1 MTDRIAVEKTPKLY
15 VNGAFVRS
23 ESGRTVEVLDADG
36 AVVAHA
42 CHASRKDLRD
52 AVGAARG
59 AFDSW
64 RRRTGY
70 NRGQILYRV
79 AEMLEGR
86 AEELARA
93 IAMPTGGPLRAART
107 QVDLSIDRLVAWAGW
122 CDKAAQILGCQ
133 NPVAGPFY
141 NFTAVE
147 ATGVIAVVCP
157 DTPSLLGM
165 VSLIAPALAG
175 GNTVVVITSAAN
187 PLPSIVMGEACAT
200 GDMPPGVVNILTGLR
215 PELVSWV
222 AGHRGID
229 GIHGANL
236 APEEAKA
243 LRMGTGENV
252 KRVRI
257 RTVTDTGPGGWK
269 DDSACESLWWLEG
282 LVEMKT
288 IWHPSGI

>member
-23 ESGRTVEVLDADG
+23 ESGRTVEVIGASG
-36 AVVAHA
+36 AVIAHA

-52 AVGAARG
+52 AVTAARS
-59 AFDSW
+59 ASEPW

-70 NRGQILYRV
+70 NRGQILYRI

-86 AEELARA
+86 VDELAKA
-93 IAMPTGGPLRAART
+93 IATPTGSPART
-107 QVDLSIDRLVAWAGW
+107 ARKQAELGIDRLVAWAGW

-133 NPVAGPFY
+133 NPVAGPYY

-147 ATGVIAVVCP
+147 PTGVVAAVCP
-157 DTPSLLGM
+157 DTPSFLGM
-165 VSLIAPALAG
+165 ISLVGPVLAG
-175 GNTVVVITSAAN
+175 ANTAIVIASAAN
-187 PLPSIVMGEACAT
+187 PFPATILAECCAT
-200 GDMPPGVVNILTGLR
+200 GDVPPGVVNILTGDR
-215 PELVSWV
+215 TELASWI

-229 GIHGANL
+229 AVHGADL
-236 APEEAKA
+236 APDLAA
-243 LRMGTGENV
+243 TLRAGASENV

-257 RTVTDTGPGGWK
+257 RTVGPAGWA
-269 DDSACESLWWLEG
+269 DDATCQSLWWLEG

-288 IWHPSGI
+288 IWHPAGI